1 MKPKSFPQFIQNLP
15 EADLPVSGIRGWLFN
30 GENGQVLFIRAEK
43 KTLLPEHK
51 HGDQWGIVVAG
62 RMELTIGSSTD
73 TYRQGDSYFI
83 PSGTLHKAILEEGFQ
98 ALDYFA
104 DRDRYETK
112 ST

>member
-1 MKPKSFPQFIQNLP
+1 MTAKQFPQFIQNLP
-15 EADLPVSGIRGWLFN
+15 QADLPVSGIRGWLFN
-30 GENGQVLFIRAEK
+30 GEKGQLLFIRAEQ

-62 RMELTIGSSTD
+62 RMELTIGTSTG

-83 PSGTLHKAILEEGFQ
+83 PAGTLHKATLEQGFL

-104 DRDRYETK
+104 DRDRYHTK
-112 ST
+112 